1 MKKFLLMISAVLLT
15 VSALAQQVTN
25 LSDVK
30 DGYYRVYAVKGKRYL
45 SLLDNKGWAK
55 RSGANPVADLYAIRT
70 LLDNSDNHI
79 VSNPAT
85 VIRITPSSTEY
96 TCSAQG
102 TSINNFTSYK
112 FKISKSGNAF
122 IISAEAAGVGKSILA
137 EGRLYSDEKDAYL
150 PDSGVVSSQGANF
163 SDGSRD
169 LYLYKVS
176 SSDAN
181 SYFGFA
187 PDVNVGSKYYQ
198 TTYFAFP
205 FKLASGSKATVYRV
219 TKVLGS
225 SAIIE
230 PFGANDV
237 VPAAT
242 PLLVESS
249 SNNAADNK
257 VDLQLTGGSAS
268 GTNLLAGV
276 YFRYVYT
283 DNAKAGAPSSSN
295 SNHRN
300 LTKFDASS
308 MRVLGSSNGS
318 AVFTTASTPDYIIP
332 ANSAYL
338 KVPAGTATELKIR
351 TKVEYTRATKDV
363 NMDAT
368 VDISDV
374 QTVINEMPTNASYC
388 DVNSD
393 GIVDISDVQSVINNI
408 NM

>member
-1 MKKFLLMISAVLLT
+1 MISAVLLT

-55 RSGANPVADLYAIRT
+55 RSGANAVADLYAIRT

-102 TSINNFTSYK
+102 TSINNITSYK

-338 KVPAGTATELKIR
+338 KVPAGTATELKIQ

>member
-1 MKKFLLMISAVLLT
+1 MISAVLLT

-318 AVFTTASTPDYIIP
+318 AVFKTVHSDPDKPYYIP

-338 KVPAGTATELKIR
+338 KVPVGTAAELKIM
-351 TKVEYTRATKDV
+351 TEKEYYAKYDLNSDGAIDISDLTLVYEAMGSQYNNKYDLNNDGV
-363 NMDAT
+363 
-368 VDISDV
+368 VDISDL
-374 QTVINEMPTNASYC
+374 TISYE
-388 DVNSD
+388 
-393 GIVDISDVQSVINNI
+393 NI
-408 NM
+408 TK